1 MKLKENILV
10 VDDDL
15 SILELLH
22 RHLNKWGFH
31 VFKAISVKEAVII
44 LKDTKIDLLIILSY
58 SSLFSS
64 K

>member
-1 MKLKENILV
+1 MKLKENILI

-31 VFKAISVKEAVII
+31 VFKAISVKD
-44 LKDTKIDLLIILSY
+44 LKKLEVETVFKEIE
-58 SSLFSS
+58 S
-64 K
+64 KLN